1 MSDST
6 VEVILKARNEM
17 APGLDAGR
25 NAVSQFA
32 DGTIGHFSRMSS
44 AVFNLRNLIAG
55 VAAGGAAKMIFTP
68 VIEKEQALL
77 ALETVLGSAE
87 AAKRRLAELDEANFG
102 WAFGDVELAAASAQL
117 ERMGAAAL
125 ASGPGLRMVA
135 GAAVA
140 TSQPIG
146 TMAAQLGFLRSQ
158 MDAGSDTFTRS
169 AMQLQKQGV
178 LSAEAGMQLRKMTED
193 KAKAVDMWKVV
204 EADLERFN
212 GSLQRFAGSTRGKL
226 NEVSERWEDIRKK
239 VGEAA
244 LPVLTRALDELAGE
258 LERLSANGEL
268 QAFAEDAAKALQGL
282 YETVTRVSRFLLEH
296 REAVLSAAQA
306 YVAFRVITA
315 ATASILTLTTTLRTL
330 QAAHAAAA
338 AGATANAAA
347 QASVG
352 TAAATAAGPA
362 GLGLLKTG
370 LMAIGPTLVA
380 AGVAGIVAEILAIN
394 AACGEANR
402 AIDKL
407 GPGTKGPGAQKQD
420 FWQSLKDWLPAT
432 GQNEIESLPP
442 DSPDGAGTPWIETP
456 PISPAELDK
465 AKAERAAAVGQP
477 PPTPVPVADGAGQ
490 NEEEAAL
497 AAQLQK
503 EAEDELERR
512 QELRD
517 KIAAK
522 EAAQGREATR
532 VADEQKEWEGAARER
547 QFRESTNEYVAEM
560 ENYAARARQAQA
572 DVTTAQTDQEKEAAQ
587 AKLASAQRLATAE
600 GEALKI
606 RIEALRTSAQTFEDE
621 AKQAKTKEDAALALA
636 LNPQATQ
643 RQQQSQEQTDRDAK
657 REQDRLERRVKALRE
672 REMQRDEKGVWRD
685 RFGKAATNAGQLALD
700 WDEQRTKGKAA
711 SRNAAEAKDEADRA
725 QAGMVAAQ
733 ELLQKATV
741 DLSGNVAGLRDEIAE
756 LRKEQGK
763 PVKGPLGRMGET
775 EIAKLAVGAG
785 ELADGPANKA
795 AAKRRKLIAMLTGA
809 GAPGDAAGAQPYM
822 LTQVPMPRLP
832 DVTAVP
838 RGEFD
843 LRAVVVEQQR
853 GNALLLKIAQAKGVE

>member
-1 MSDST
+1 
-6 VEVILKARNEM
+6 
-17 APGLDAGR
+17 
-25 NAVSQFA
+25 
-32 DGTIGHFSRMSS
+32 
-44 AVFNLRNLIAG
+44 
-55 VAAGGAAKMIFTP
+55 
-68 VIEKEQALL
+68 
-77 ALETVLGSAE
+77 
-87 AAKRRLAELDEANFG
+87 
-102 WAFGDVELAAASAQL
+102 
-117 ERMGAAAL
+117 
-125 ASGPGLRMVA
+125 
-135 GAAVA
+135 
-140 TSQPIG
+140 
-146 TMAAQLGFLRSQ
+146 
-158 MDAGSDTFTRS
+158 
-169 AMQLQKQGV
+169 
-178 LSAEAGMQLRKMTED
+178 
-193 KAKAVDMWKVV
+193 
-204 EADLERFN
+204 
-212 GSLQRFAGSTRGKL
+212 
-226 NEVSERWEDIRKK
+226 
-239 VGEAA
+239 
-244 LPVLTRALDELAGE
+244 
-258 LERLSANGEL
+258 
-268 QAFAEDAAKALQGL
+268 
-282 YETVTRVSRFLLEH
+282 
-296 REAVLSAAQA
+296 
-306 YVAFRVITA
+306 
-315 ATASILTLTTTLRTL
+315 
-330 QAAHAAAA
+330 
-338 AGATANAAA
+338 
-347 QASVG
+347 
-352 TAAATAAGPA
+352 
-362 GLGLLKTG
+362 
-370 LMAIGPTLVA
+370 
-380 AGVAGIVAEILAIN
+380 
-394 AACGEANR
+394 
-402 AIDKL
+402 
-407 GPGTKGPGAQKQD
+407 
-420 FWQSLKDWLPAT
+420 
-432 GQNEIESLPP
+432 
-442 DSPDGAGTPWIETP
+442 
-456 PISPAELDK
+456 
-465 AKAERAAAVGQP
+465 
-477 PPTPVPVADGAGQ
+477 
-490 NEEEAAL
+490 
-497 AAQLQK
+497 
-503 EAEDELERR
+503 
-512 QELRD
+512 
-517 KIAAK
+517 
-522 EAAQGREATR
+522 
-532 VADEQKEWEGAARER
+532 
-547 QFRESTNEYVAEM
+547 M

-733 ELLQKATV
+733 EL
-741 DLSGNVAGLRDEIAE
+741 SGNVAGLRDEIAE